1 MTKLFNT
8 QRRRFIKLGIA
19 GLLGLSTSF
28 AISSCKTN
36 TQQAKTSATTTNVA
50 ASGIKIN
57 VLRMGYQQAG
67 DLVRVSGVL
76 EKRLEPL
83 GIKVEWLQF
92 AQGPQLMEGM
102 NVGKIDLGSVGDTPP
117 IFAQA
122 AGANIVYVVGRSP
135 ATGKGSAIAVPP
147 ESPLKELK
155 DIKGQ
160 KVNFQKGSA
169 SHYFILRALDEIGLK
184 YEDIQVISMSSIEAR
199 DAFLQGQIPVI
210 VFGDPH
216 LAIAEKQGRVRV
228 LRTGEGLDSPG
239 GYYIAGRK
247 FATENP
253 ELLRIVIKEMHKIGK
268 WAEEHPQETAK
279 LLAPK
284 TKLALDIQEKV
295 VRRSSFQL
303 TPMDAKRIKEQQRVI
318 DYFYKNGLL
327 PKPLNIQ
334 ETLLTPEQYAAI
346 TPASLI
352 SQR

>member
-8 QRRRFIKLGIA
+8 RRRFIKLGTA
-19 GLLGLSTSF
+19 GLLGLSSSF
-28 AISSCKTN
+28 ALSSCNTN
-36 TQQAKTSATTTNVA
+36 TQKAETSAATTNVSA
-50 ASGIKIN
+50 NAIKTN

-83 GIKVEWLQF
+83 GVKVEWRQF

-102 NVGKIDLGSVGDTPP
+102 NVGQIDLGSVGDTPP

-122 AGANIVYVVGRSP
+122 AGAKIVYVVGRSP
-135 ATGKGSAIAVPP
+135 SSGKGSAIAVPP

-184 YEDIQVISMSSIEAR
+184 YEDIQVISMPSIEAR

-239 GYYIAGRK
+239 GYYVAGRK

-253 ELLRIVIKEMHKIGK
+253 DLLRIVIEEMHKIGK
-268 WAEEHPQETAK
+268 WAEDNPKETAK
-279 LLAPK
+279 LLAPE
-284 TKLALDIQEKV
+284 TKLALDIQEAV
-295 VRRSSFQL
+295 VRRRTFQL
-303 TPMDAKRIKEQQRVI
+303 SPMDAGRIKDQQRVI

-327 PKPLNIQ
+327 PKPLDIQ

-346 TPASLI
+346 TPPSLI